1 RRAERELA
9 RLDLALDALQAR
21 DDGVALGGA
30 QDTDLGEHRGVRLGP
45 GDVLGVQALVEGDRG
60 VNLLHERRR
69 TAPEVTAPQS
79 DGAGRRLARRLG
91 HGRFRTTRAGTMKS
105 CLLRLAALAAL
116 IIPLPAAAF
125 NFAPSEPKPV
135 PALTFRDGAGK
146 EVSLADFAG
155 EVVVLNLWATW
166 CAPCRD
172 EMPSLDRLQARF
184 GGNGLEVVALSLDRG
199 DVAKVRDFYD
209 ELGISSLAIYHD
221 PDSRAGRELGAPGL
235 PTTIVIDRSGREVG
249 RLLGPAEWDSDEAIA
264 VIEQLVGSGNSEAPQ
279 ES

>member
-1 RRAERELA
+1 MR
-9 RLDLALDALQAR
+9 
-21 DDGVALGGA
+21 
-30 QDTDLGEHRGVRLGP
+30 
-45 GDVLGVQALVEGDRG
+45 
-60 VNLLHERRR
+60 
-69 TAPEVTAPQS
+69 
-79 DGAGRRLARRLG
+79 
-91 HGRFRTTRAGTMKS
+91 S
-105 CLLRLAALAAL
+105 CLLRLAVLAGL

-135 PALTFRDGAGK
+135 PEITFVDGAGK
-146 EVSLADFAG
+146 EVNLADFQG

-166 CAPCRD
+166 CAPCRH

-199 DVAKVRDFYD
+199 DVGKVRAFYE

-221 PDSRAGRELGAPGL
+221 PDGRAGRELGAPGL
-235 PTTIVIDRSGREVG
+235 PTTIVIDRSGQEVG

-264 VIEQLVGSGNSEAPQ
+264 VIEALVGPPGTGTETPK

>member
-1 RRAERELA
+1 
-9 RLDLALDALQAR
+9 
-21 DDGVALGGA
+21 
-30 QDTDLGEHRGVRLGP
+30 
-45 GDVLGVQALVEGDRG
+45 
-60 VNLLHERRR
+60 
-69 TAPEVTAPQS
+69 
-79 DGAGRRLARRLG
+79 
-91 HGRFRTTRAGTMKS
+91 MKS

-135 PALTFRDGAGK
+135 PALSFLDGAGK

-199 DVAKVRDFYD
+199 DVAKVRDFYE

-221 PDSRAGRELGAPGL
+221 PNSRAGRELGAPGL